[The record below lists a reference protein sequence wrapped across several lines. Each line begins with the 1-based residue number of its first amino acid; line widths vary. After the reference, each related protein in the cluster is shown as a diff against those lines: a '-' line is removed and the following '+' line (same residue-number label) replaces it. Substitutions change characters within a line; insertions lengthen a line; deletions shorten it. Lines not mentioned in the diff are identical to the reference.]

1 MTIRACGYLIE
12 SPNQFQYLYLNYVM
26 EKGIQDKKYLKNK
39 LKKAEE
45 ARRPKKKRTSSK
57 TEEKL

>member
-1 MTIRACGYLIE
+1 
-12 SPNQFQYLYLNYVM
+12 M

-45 ARRPKKKRTSSK
+45 ARRPKKKEHRAK
-57 TEEKL
+57 QKKNCKQ

>member
-1 MTIRACGYLIE
+1 
-12 SPNQFQYLYLNYVM
+12 M